1 MKKAVAIML
10 STTCISI
17 LIIFLALCIRMIW
30 KIGNSQTSAQE
41 TFLVSSQSPDSEYY
55 LEAYKMEPGA
65 TVDFSIKVYMIK
77 GEEKNLIYDAYHE
90 YEAEIVWIDNVTVSI
105 NGKMLDLSLGE
116 TYDWRTE

>member
-41 TFLVSSQSPDSEYY
+41 TFLVSSQSPDS
-55 LEAYKMEPGA
+55 L
-65 TVDFSIKVYMIK
+65 
-77 GEEKNLIYDAYHE
+77 
-90 YEAEIVWIDNVTVSI
+90 W
-105 NGKMLDLSLGE
+105 
-116 TYDWRTE
+116 